1 MMPARS
7 TTFDNCSVQKAVRLL
22 DYLLKLA
29 TQRTK
34 LIRDIAE
41 YEKVLWISDVP
52 HQPNCYTQA
61 WGRDEEHDPDEWLEV
76 QNRPE
81 PEVPAVP
88 AQCKDWVNRES
99 LRNKND
105 LPQLF
110 PEITRQIQNPDW
122 REGSDQPETIP
133 HTERLEDHPDIQRAW
148 ERYLEDKWL
157 PWTEK
162 HNAWEKVHKV
172 YSSLFA
178 IHQEQLRRG
187 EEYELV
193 LGLGLLTWQTPTGQ
207 RVRHHLLLADGD
219 PLGDKEQRRA
229 APTVADLFEDFMER
243 HAKIY
248 LRRNSIRCYE
258 VMGRKIIVPK
268 IGNIKVADLRRR
280 DIEELHQSLKE
291 TPYHANRTRAL
302 LSKMMSVAKRWEW
315 RNDNPCEGIPKFPE
329 EKRDRWLSTEEIE
342 RLCDA
347 LDKHPNQSAANAIRL
362 LLLTGARRGEV
373 LTATWKDFNLVL
385 GVWTKPSHYTKQKR
399 TEHVPLSPPALQLVV
414 SMKERSGESE
424 YLFPGAIAGKPLQEI
439 KQVWSAVCKQANLK
453 SVRLHDLRHAYASHL
468 VSSGMSLPIVGRLLG
483 HTQPQ
488 TTARYAHLADD
499 PLRQATNRFASIVA
513 AARSRK
519 RADVVPLHRDR
530 DA

>member
-1 MMPARS
+1 MGLRITEKTIKS
-7 TTFDNCSVQKAVRLL
+7 LKA
-22 DYLLKLA
+22 
-29 TQRTK
+29 
-34 LIRDIAE
+34 
-41 YEKVLWISDVP
+41 
-52 HQPNCYTQA
+52 
-61 WGRDEEHDPDEWLEV
+61 
-76 QNRPE
+76 
-81 PEVPAVP
+81 
-88 AQCKDWVNRES
+88 
-99 LRNKND
+99 
-105 LPQLF
+105 
-110 PEITRQIQNPDW
+110 
-122 REGSDQPETIP
+122 PETGNRIFYDDQVGGFGARLTASGAISFILTYWTGGRQRR
-133 HTERLEDHPDIQRAW
+133 HTIGRHP
-148 ERYLEDKWL
+148 EL
-157 PWTEK
+157 
-162 HNAWEKVHKV
+162 NATAAREE
-172 YSSLFA
+172 A
-178 IHQEQLRRG
+178 IQLRDSIRRG
-187 EEYELV
+187 
-193 LGLGLLTWQTPTGQ
+193 
-207 RVRHHLLLADGD
+207 GD

-248 LRRNSIRCYE
+248 LRPNSIRCYE

-268 IGNIKVADLRRR
+268 MGNIKVADLRRR
-280 DIEELHQSLKE
+280 DIEELHQSLKD

-453 SVRLHDLRHAYASHL
+453 SVRLHDLRHTYASHL